1 MKKILVIGSKGFIG
15 SNLVAYYEKINTIDV
30 WGCDVISD
38 YSSRNYFL
46 IDASN
51 SDFNEVFQQVAFDVC
66 INCSGSASVPL
77 SMINPGRDFH
87 LNVLNVFNMLD
98 SIRKNIPSCKFVNLS
113 SAAVYGNPE
122 SLPIKE
128 DTPINPLS
136 PYGWHK
142 LQSEILCKQFNQN
155 FALHTCSLR
164 IFSAYG
170 IGLRKQLFWDWFQ
183 KINDAASMSIYGTGK
198 ESRDFIYIDDL
209 IQCIE
214 CVVARGDFNAGI
226 YNIANGQEIY
236 IADAIKEFKKASG
249 KSFEYTFTQET
260 RPGDPIN
267 WVADISK
274 LKTLGYQQQVTF
286 EKGVEILMKWLQQEK
301 K

>member
-1 MKKILVIGSKGFIG
+1 MKVLILGSKGFIG
-15 SNLVAYYEKINTIDV
+15 SHLISYYEQLKDVEV

-51 SDFNEVFQQVAFDVC
+51 SDFNEVFQHKSFDVC

-77 SMINPGRDFH
+77 SMTNPSRDFY
-87 LNVLNVFNMLD
+87 LNVLNVFNILD
-98 SIRKNIPSCKFVNLS
+98 SLRKGNASCKFVNLS
-113 SAAVYGNPE
+113 SAAVYGNPTL
-122 SLPIKE
+122 LPVKE
-128 DTPINPLS
+128 DAAMNPLS
-136 PYGWHK
+136 SYGWHK
-142 LQSEILCKQFNQN
+142 LQSELLCKQFNQN
-155 FALHTCSLR
+155 FNIQTCSLR

-183 KINDAASMSIYGTGK
+183 KINESSSMFIYGTGR

-209 IQCIE
+209 IQAIE
-214 CVVARGDFNAGI
+214 CVISAGDFNAGI
-226 YNIANGQEIY
+226 YNIANGQEVY
-236 IADAIKEFKKASG
+236 IQEAIEIFKKSCG
-249 KSFEYTFTQET
+249 KSFEYTFTQEI

-274 LKTLGYQQQVTF
+274 LKSLGYKQQITF
-286 EKGVEILMKWLQQEK
+286 EQGIEKFTEWLQKEK